1 MNFNNTWR
9 NYVRTPIKSKNVLL
23 MEEGYRLVNLLA
35 ESKKKLAKGK
45 FEITNEF
52 GVVDILATQLKSQFG
67 PQGMSKYIIF
77 SCKCMEEFYQKFT
90 IKNPEGKHVMKD
102 GYNAMTFFDQ
112 VMGLVTDFHR
122 NQQRIEEKDINKYTF
137 DTLTQKLQ
145 ALPQSSGEKRRHM
158 KDKNLAKKDSEL
170 VYNENGIFAVRPLTT
185 QSSCYYGQNPRL
197 TNWCIST
204 KSKLNY
210 FKRYTE
216 QEGKAFV
223 ITYFSGIPEGDK
235 DHLITL
241 EFDQDGDLTMIWD
254 APNKSQNPDDIYEI
268 VERHLKGL
276 QEKESADAIANFRDE
291 PKAMTGAG
299 LESKA
304 FAIVEEIMRESK
316 EWIQHNPPADPEQAT
331 ERRCQEA
338 ERMADEEYEFVSP
351 HWEMGNREPG
361 EPPSVMFYAN
371 LEVLWDL
378 DKPEYEDDTG
388 NVLLNKDYRFWRDFE
403 SKFSENLQKMGPPWS
418 DMSGEVNCYAEDNY
432 AKLELRFDGYD
443 SYHGDDAEGFEA
455 FCAEDCKAIENRGT
469 QMQELMAAM
478 LDAEAGVDRNRD
490 EDEDDDLLENKFYQG
505 LESQLLGEEKGRSRQ
520 RGIYKFYCMIAYNL
534 TAEGERT
541 RGLDDILADMRA
553 LPNVTIVTVAVR
565 NQKVAEGRYIAG
577 LAIKFIPSTP
587 GDMNTPENVKARI
600 VRDIKRLVNVHSL
613 FKLSTGLT
621 RLE

>member
-1 MNFNNTWR
+1 
-9 NYVRTPIKSKNVLL
+9 
-23 MEEGYRLVNLLA
+23 MEEGYRLANLLA

-52 GVVDILATQLKSQFG
+52 GDVDTLATQLRSQFG
-67 PQGMSKYIIF
+67 AQGMSKYIMF
-77 SCKCMEEFYQKFT
+77 ACKCMEEFYQKFT
-90 IKNPEGKHVMKD
+90 IKSPEGKHVMKD
-102 GYNAMTFFDQ
+102 GYTATTFFDQ
-112 VMGLVTDFHR
+112 VMGLITDFHR
-122 NQQRIEEKDINKYTF
+122 NQQRIDEKDINKYTF

-145 ALPQSSGEKRRHM
+145 ALPPSAGERKRYM
-158 KDKNLAKKDSEL
+158 KDKELAKKDSEL
-170 VYNENGIFAVRPLTT
+170 VYSDNGIFAVRPLTT

-223 ITYFSGIPEGDK
+223 ITYFSGIPEGNK

-254 APNKSQNPDDIYEI
+254 APNKSQDPDDIYEI

-291 PKAMTGAG
+291 PKSMTDAG

-304 FAIVEEIMRESK
+304 FSIVEEILRESK
-316 EWIQHNPPADPEQAT
+316 EWIQHNPPPDPEQAI

-351 HWEMGNREPG
+351 HWELGNREPG
-361 EPPSVMFYAN
+361 QPPSVMFYAN

-378 DKPEYEDDTG
+378 DKPEYEDETG

-418 DMSGEVNCYAEDNY
+418 DMSGEINCYTEDNY

-455 FCAEDCKAIENRGT
+455 FCAEDCRALENRGV

-478 LDAEAGVDRNRD
+478 LDAEAGVDRSQEYD
-490 EDEDDDLLENKFYQG
+490 DDDLYENSFYRN
-505 LESQLLGEEKGRSRQ
+505 LESRLLGEEKGRSRQ
-520 RGIYKFYCMIAYNL
+520 RGIYKFYCMIAYSL
-534 TAEGERT
+534 TAEGEKT

-553 LPNVTIVTVAVR
+553 LPNVTIVTVAIR

-600 VRDIKRLVNVHSL
+600 VRDIKRLENVQSL
-613 FKLSTGLT
+613 FKLSSGLI